1 MTEPRSDR
9 HGATGQDVQL
19 ALLAELLQ
27 LQSRAR
33 ARESVEELAFFI
45 VNETHNLVQ
54 YRQAL
59 LWNCETQRLQAASG
73 LASLDSNAPFCSEFS
88 RLCRQWQ
95 ATHTQSVMLRW
106 QDLPADDQQLWQ
118 DHLPESILWL
128 PLKLAQGET
137 PLVLL
142 LARDTPWL
150 PAERVLLE
158 KLADAYAHAWISLH
172 PVRRRRASSSSKR
185 RRLIMAGAIA
195 LALLLL
201 FPVRQSVLAPAEIVA
216 HRPVMVRAPVA
227 GVVDDILVR
236 PNQQITAQQ
245 PLVRLDAR
253 ELENRLESARQGF
266 ATADAQF
273 RQAQQQALF
282 DANSKAS
289 LAVLQSRREQAQSE
303 MDFLQRQL
311 ERMQL
316 TSPRDGVAIFD
327 DASDWIG
334 RTVSVGERIMMIAD
348 PHDVEL
354 EIQLP
359 AADAIALEKG
369 AEVRLF
375 LNVAPNAV
383 QDAQLEQIG
392 YRAALTPDNVMAY
405 RLRARFSQDD
415 AQLRVGLKG
424 TAKLYGKRTL
434 LVVYLLRKPLATMRV
449 WLGW

>member
-1 MTEPRSDR
+1 MTQQPTRPPSGEQE
-9 HGATGQDVQL
+9 AQL

-33 ARESVEELAFFI
+33 SRETPEELAFFI
-45 VNETHNLVQ
+45 VNETHNLVK

-59 LWNCETQRLQAASG
+59 LWNSDKQRLQAASG
-73 LASLDSNAPFCSEFS
+73 LASLDPNVPFCSEFS

-95 ATHTQSVMLRW
+95 AQQPQTAVLRW
-106 QDLPADDQQLWQ
+106 QDLSADDRRVWQ
-118 DHLPESILWL
+118 EHLPEHLLWL
-128 PLKLAQGET
+128 PLRLAQGET

-142 LARDTPWL
+142 LARNGAWL
-150 PAERVLLE
+150 PAEILLLE
-158 KLADAYAHAWISLH
+158 KLAEAYAHAWASLLK
-172 PVRRRRASSSSKR
+172 PRRRHAHAHPAR
-185 RRLIMAGAIA
+185 RRLMLAGGAA
-195 LALLLL
+195 LGLLLL

-253 ELENRLESARQGF
+253 ELENRLESARQAF

-311 ERMQL
+311 ARMQL

-334 RTVSVGERIMMIAD
+334 RTVAVGERIMMIAD

-359 AADAIALEKG
+359 AADAIALENG

-375 LNVAPNAV
+375 LNVAPNAA

-405 RLRARFSQDD
+405 RLRARFTADD
-415 AQLRVGLKG
+415 PQRRVGLKG

-434 LVVYLLRKPLATMRV
+434 LVVYLLRKPLATVRV
-449 WLGW
+449 WLGV